1 MPWIANYLLLPLL
14 MNRLTAFGRGMLGV
28 GEAIRKLIPEKVTE
42 REGLQRQLKVIRT
55 HCTCLHIRTVK
66 FDN

>member
-1 MPWIANYLLLPLL
+1 
-14 MNRLTAFGRGMLGV
+14 MNHLTAFGRGMLGV
-28 GEAIRKLIPEKVTE
+28 GEAIRKLIPDKVTE

-55 HCTCLHIRTVK
+55 QCTCLHIRTVK